1 MKPDHKRDA
10 LLRLKTVRGH
20 LDGVIAM
27 VEREDY
33 CPDLMKQ
40 VAALQASLEKVNRVL
55 LQNHLETCVT
65 EAIAAGSGDAK
76 IAELL
81 EALRYTSALTDL
93 RERFDPVPLPV
104 AGAPPLPR
112 PAGTAAPAP
121 PAHRRGRAGT
131 AADQGTAPDGA
142 RPTRPARPRPAGRFR

>member
-1 MKPDHKRDA
+1 MKPAHKRDA

-27 VEREDY
+27 VEREEY

-93 RERFDPVPLPV
+93 RERFDPVPLPHP
-104 AGAPPLPR
+104 ATTTAPP
-112 PAGTAAPAP
+112 P
-121 PAHRRGRAGT
+121 PAHRRGDGGT
-131 AADQGTAPDGA
+131 AGATAAEPR
-142 RPTRPARPRPAGRFR
+142 RPGRPRAPR